1 MSDTSSTDAQVI
13 QLKRKLEAA
22 ISSRASSENALKVQ
36 SSMLVE
42 FIGKLSQT
50 CKGQDITLDNKL
62 ANLRGLLKKSA
73 PLADIEKQI
82 AVISQ
87 LLQKYSTTNA
97 ANITILH
104 NDFLSAGKSLQ
115 KVKGLPS
122 GLRRDLRTLLHNSE
136 DKKDAVVQYIPILSE
151 LISFY
156 VTVLET
162 KNNVSGDIALSQPVI
177 NNSNSNAEQRVSQK
191 FIDKFS
197 SILNEL
203 VLSDINTKQL
213 SSVKSKL
220 TPDMSNK
227 HLVDR
232 FFEVFDVIVDDLKNE
247 RNTAKLFLSTLSDT
261 LSTVQSAVK
270 STLKISTDSG
280 IKHEKLNTI
289 LQKQVGEMATEI
301 SNATSLTIIKNDI
314 NDKLK
319 RIANTLQKKSELEQE
334 QNTLLQSRM
343 QEMTAKLVALEE
355 QSSTF
360 EKRIE
365 EQKIRSMT
373 DALTKLPNRAAFDD
387 YYAKSV
393 MKYHSNMFDLVI
405 VVLDL
410 DDFKRI
416 NDTYGH
422 TAGDKTLQVIAN
434 TLKKNIG
441 ENAFVARYGGE
452 EFVLVISKTDQAQ
465 IIDRLNNLRKK
476 IAQLPFKFKND
487 KVNITVSVG
496 ASHFKKDDNTHTAF
510 ERADEALYRAK
521 AQGKNQV
528 IYV

>member
-1 MSDTSSTDAQVI
+1 M
-13 QLKRKLEAA
+13 
-22 ISSRASSENALKVQ
+22 
-36 SSMLVE
+36 
-42 FIGKLSQT
+42 
-50 CKGQDITLDNKL
+50 
-62 ANLRGLLKKSA
+62 
-73 PLADIEKQI
+73 
-82 AVISQ
+82 
-87 LLQKYSTTNA
+87 
-97 ANITILH
+97 
-104 NDFLSAGKSLQ
+104 
-115 KVKGLPS
+115 
-122 GLRRDLRTLLHNSE
+122 
-136 DKKDAVVQYIPILSE
+136 
-151 LISFY
+151 
-156 VTVLET
+156 
-162 KNNVSGDIALSQPVI
+162 
-177 NNSNSNAEQRVSQK
+177 
-191 FIDKFS
+191 
-197 SILNEL
+197 
-203 VLSDINTKQL
+203 
-213 SSVKSKL
+213 
-220 TPDMSNK
+220 
-227 HLVDR
+227 
-232 FFEVFDVIVDDLKNE
+232 FDVIVDDLKNE

-487 KVNITVSVG
+487 KVNITVSIG